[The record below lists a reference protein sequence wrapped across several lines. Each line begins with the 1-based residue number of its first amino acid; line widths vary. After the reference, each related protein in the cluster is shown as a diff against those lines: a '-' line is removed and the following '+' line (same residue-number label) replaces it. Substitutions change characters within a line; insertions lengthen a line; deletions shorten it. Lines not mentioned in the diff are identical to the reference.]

1 MEKRQRIFWII
12 LILMLTVCGIWITV
26 SRLSAKEGTYAIVK
40 VDGKIIR
47 QLPLAEDTVIMI
59 DGKNNIRL
67 KIIVDKGR
75 IFVEHSDC
83 PDKICEQK
91 GRINKVN
98 ENIICLPARTVI
110 EIQGKEGDMVDVV
123 I

>member
-12 LILMLTVCGIWITV
+12 LIVLLAVCGIWIAV
-26 SRLSAKEGTYAIVK
+26 SRLSVAEGSYAVIK
-40 VDGKIIR
+40 VDGEIIR
-47 QLPLAEDTVIMI
+47 QLPLAEDTVVMI

-67 KIIVDKGR
+67 KVVVDNNSV
-75 IFVEHSDC
+75 FVEHSDC

-91 GRINKVN
+91 GRITKTN

-110 EIQGKEGDMVDVV
+110 EIQGAEGDMADVIV
-123 I
+123 

>member
-12 LILMLTVCGIWITV
+12 LILMLTVCGIWIAV
-26 SRLSAKEGTYAIVK
+26 SRLSAKEGNYAVVK

-110 EIQGKEGDMVDVV
+110 EIQGKEGDTVDVV

>member
-12 LILMLTVCGIWITV
+12 LIILLVVCGIWIV
-26 SRLSAKEGTYAIVK
+26 ISLLSVGEGNYAVIK
-40 VDGKIIR
+40 VDGEIIR
-47 QLPLAEDTVIMI
+47 QLPLAEDTVVMI

-67 KIIVDKGR
+67 KVIVDKGS

-91 GRINKVN
+91 GRITKTN

-110 EIQGKEGDMVDVV
+110 EIQGTEGDTVDVV

>member
-110 EIQGKEGDMVDVV
+110 EIQGKEGDTVDVV

>member
-1 MEKRQRIFWII
+1 MEKRQRFFWIM
-12 LILMLTVCGIWITV
+12 LILLLAVCGIWIAV
-26 SRLSAKEGTYAIVK
+26 SRLSAEEGNYAVVK
-40 VDGKIIR
+40 VDGEIVC
-47 QLPLAEDTVIMI
+47 QLPLAEDTVITV

-67 KIIVDKGR
+67 KIIVDKGS

-110 EIQGKEGDMVDVV
+110 EIQGKEGDTVDVV

>member
-1 MEKRQRIFWII
+1 MEKRQRIFWIM
-12 LILMLTVCGIWITV
+12 LILLLVVCGIWIAV
-26 SRLSAKEGTYAIVK
+26 SRLSAGEGNYAVVK
-40 VDGKIIR
+40 VDGEIVC
-47 QLPLAEDTVIMI
+47 QLPLAEDTVIRI

-67 KIIVDKGR
+67 KVIVDKGS

-91 GRINKVN
+91 GRISKIN

-110 EIQGKEGDMVDVV
+110 EIQGTEVDAVDVV

>member
-1 MEKRQRIFWII
+1 MKKKQRIFWII

-110 EIQGKEGDMVDVV
+110 EIQGKEGDTVDVV

>member
-1 MEKRQRIFWII
+1 
-12 LILMLTVCGIWITV
+12 
-26 SRLSAKEGTYAIVK
+26 
-40 VDGKIIR
+40 
-47 QLPLAEDTVIMI
+47 MI
-59 DGKNNIRL
+59 DGKNNISL
-67 KIIVDKGR
+67 KVIVDKGS

-91 GRINKVN
+91 GRISKIN

-110 EIQGKEGDMVDVV
+110 EIQGTEVDAVDVV

>member
-1 MEKRQRIFWII
+1 MEKRQRIFRISLII
-12 LILMLTVCGIWITV
+12 LLAVCGIWIFA
-26 SRLSAKEGTYAIVK
+26 SRLSVSKGNYAVVR
-40 VDGKIIR
+40 VDGEIIC

-67 KIIVDKGR
+67 KVVVDNGSV
-75 IFVEHSDC
+75 FVEHSDC

-91 GRINKVN
+91 GRIEWAN

-110 EIQGKEGDMVDVV
+110 EIQGTEGDTADV
-123 I
+123 II